1 MAHYREKVQNFWVKS
16 LRFDFKVIES
26 GSPNPG
32 WPNADALLVSEMYWK
47 EKQSVVVLTSAH
59 ANEAISEV
67 PLTTCTTTHF
77 RSHLKARPREN

>member
-1 MAHYREKVQNFWVKS
+1 MKY
-16 LRFDFKVIES
+16 LRFDFKEIES
-26 GSPNPG
+26 GNPKPG